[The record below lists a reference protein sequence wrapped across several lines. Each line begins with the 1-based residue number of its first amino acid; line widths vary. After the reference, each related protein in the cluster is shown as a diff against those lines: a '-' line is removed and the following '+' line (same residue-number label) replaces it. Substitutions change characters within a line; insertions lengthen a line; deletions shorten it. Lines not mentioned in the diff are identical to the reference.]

1 MDKELRLIITR
12 KCNYDCYFC
21 HGEGVEKNAKEE
33 FNSDDYEYLVDF
45 CKRKYGWNTVTIT
58 GGEPLVRNDILDIVQ
73 KIKKLD
79 VKTTIVSNGE
89 LIDRNMSCF
98 NEIDRLNV
106 SIHSMNEDT
115 YDSIIQ
121 RKNKLSKV
129 IHNLSQLRNLNKKID
144 IRINMT
150 IVRGQNDDIENMKKI
165 ISLAKKVNASI
176 KIIEL
181 FTDKKEQIVPIYE
194 IKKELIKLNFK
205 VLEEYTH
212 KIGNNKNKL
221 I

>member
-79 VKTTIVSNGE
+79 AGE
-89 LIDRNMSCF
+89 
-98 NEIDRLNV
+98 
-106 SIHSMNEDT
+106 
-115 YDSIIQ
+115 
-121 RKNKLSKV
+121 
-129 IHNLSQLRNLNKKID
+129 KI
-144 IRINMT
+144 
-150 IVRGQNDDIENMKKI
+150 
-165 ISLAKKVNASI
+165 
-176 KIIEL
+176 
-181 FTDKKEQIVPIYE
+181 Y
-194 IKKELIKLNFK
+194 
-205 VLEEYTH
+205 
-212 KIGNNKNKL
+212 
-221 I
+221 

>member
-150 IVRGQNDDIENMKKI
+150 IVRGQNDEIENMKK
-165 ISLAKKVNASI
+165 
-176 KIIEL
+176 
-181 FTDKKEQIVPIYE
+181 
-194 IKKELIKLNFK
+194 
-205 VLEEYTH
+205 
-212 KIGNNKNKL
+212 
-221 I
+221 